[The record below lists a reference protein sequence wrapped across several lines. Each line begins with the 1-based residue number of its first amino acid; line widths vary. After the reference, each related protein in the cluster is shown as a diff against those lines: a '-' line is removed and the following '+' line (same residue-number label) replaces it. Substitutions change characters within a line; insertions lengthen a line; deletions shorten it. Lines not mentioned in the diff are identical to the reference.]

1 MMKTEI
7 LNAYSA
13 WLLEHGKRPASISA
27 FAAQLGTQDG
37 EIYAFFPS
45 FQAMEAEIAR
55 ALFSKV
61 ATQLTSA
68 PEYAAYGV
76 REKVLA
82 VFFTWTESL
91 RESRTLVT
99 ILADIQGYTWQEAM
113 QPAFENL
120 VRAILAEG
128 VDTREVAD
136 RLLLSNWNP
145 DVLWWQ
151 FVGVTAFWVGDS
163 SADFEQTDALIE
175 KAVNFWI
182 DLMQPNFLDSAFD
195 LLRWAFNQR

>member
-1 MMKTEI
+1 MTEFVKK
-7 LNAYSA
+7 AGFQEA
-13 WLLEHGKRPASISA
+13 EV
-27 FAAQLGTQDG
+27 
-37 EIYAFFPS
+37 YAFFPS
-45 FQAMEAEIAR
+45 FQAIEAEIALG
-55 ALFSKV
+55 LFNTV
-61 ATQLTSA
+61 AQQLSNA

-99 ILADIQGYTWQEAM
+99 ILTDIQGYTWQENM
-113 QPAFENL
+113 QSAFERL
-120 VRAILAEG
+120 ICAILAEG
-128 VDTREVAD
+128 VGTREVAD

-151 FVGVTAFWVGDS
+151 FVGVTAFWVGDT
-163 SADFEQTDALIE
+163 SAEFEQTDALIE